1 MHDVIAPKRKERVET
16 VDDAGVFEIVGVN
29 SIKRT
34 VNLRAVDAS
43 RPVVVNVPWSSL
55 KPTSECAG

>member
-1 MHDVIAPKRKERVET
+1 MDDVIKPKRKERVET
-16 VDDAGVFEIVGVN
+16 VDSDGVFEIVGVN

-43 RPVVVNVPWSSL
+43 RSVIVNVPWNSL
-55 KPTSECAG
+55 KPISTL